1 MGSNSQTTNR
11 MGLTA
16 LTIMTASNMM
26 GSGVFMLPSSLAQ
39 IGSISVW
46 GWVLTFCGALVL
58 ALVFAKVSEL
68 APCKGGV
75 IANIGRS
82 FGPYIGLQTTLFYWL
97 STWIGNC
104 ALLVSGVGYLAYFFP
119 TLHHPLHAA
128 LACIAILWIF
138 VVLGLQGARIVG
150 YAQIFTGTCMLVVV
164 LGIGILGWFRFDY
177 SLYTQAYNVTG
188 QSNTHAVL
196 AAAAISLWGFLGL
209 ESASVSEAQV
219 IKPKRNIPLATICG
233 LAIAALCYVSSSNV
247 IMGILPH
254 EQLIASSSPFADTA
268 RFLWGSRAGECISA
282 MAIIACLGAM
292 PGWQILQTEV
302 PRSAAEAGL
311 FPPMFAATN
320 QHGVAYKGLICT
332 ACLMTGVILL
342 TVSPSL
348 EQQFRTIIILA
359 ISACLIPYA
368 FAAVSL
374 PVVMVTQ
381 KLGRSRQFAIY
392 GCLSLF
398 GLVFVAVALM
408 GAGTQ
413 PLFWGIIL
421 QMVTIPLYLLF
432 IMRQQASPTLAVDS
446 SIAPLLSERRF
457 GPRPSAP
464 VSAGNTG
471 GRYRIDTVYK
481 EQQ

>member
-1 MGSNSQTTNR
+1 MGAKNQTTNR

-39 IGSISVW
+39 IGSISIW
-46 GWVLTFCGALVL
+46 GWTLTFCGVMVL

-75 IANIGRS
+75 IANVGNA

-119 TLHHPLHAA
+119 ILHQPLYAA
-128 LACIAILWIF
+128 LTCIAILWIF
-138 VVLGLQGARIVG
+138 VALGLQGAKVVG
-150 YAQIFTGTCMLVVV
+150 YAQIFTGSCMLIVV
-164 LGIGILGWFRFDY
+164 LGIGFSGWFHFDY
-177 SLYTQAYNVTG
+177 SLYAQAYNVTS
-188 QSNTHAVL
+188 QSNTQAIM
-196 AAAAISLWGFLGL
+196 AAAAISLWGFLGI

-219 IKPKRNIPLATICG
+219 INPKRNIPLATICG
-233 LAIAALCYVSSSNV
+233 LAIAALCYISSSNV

-254 EQLIASSSPFADTA
+254 AELVTSTSPFADTA
-268 RFLWGSRAGECISA
+268 RFLWGPTVGQCISA

-311 FPPMFAATN
+311 FPRMFAATN
-320 QHGVAYKGLICT
+320 QRGVAYKGLICT
-332 ACLMTGVILL
+332 ACLMTGVLLL
-342 TVSPSL
+342 TISPNL

-374 PVVMVTQ
+374 PVVMVAKQ
-381 KLGRSRQFAIY
+381 LRHGRQFVIY
-392 GCLSLF
+392 SCLSLC
-398 GLVFVAVALM
+398 GLAFVVVALM

-413 PLFWGIIL
+413 PLFWGVML

-432 IMRQQASPTLAVDS
+432 VMRQQALKGSPITP
-446 SIAPLLSERRF
+446 IFSEQRF
-457 GPRPSAP
+457 GHGPSASI
-464 VSAGNTG
+464 SAGNTD
-471 GRYRIDTVYK
+471 GRFRVDTVYK
-481 EQQ
+481 GK

>member
-1 MGSNSQTTNR
+1 MDSHHQTAHR

-26 GSGVFMLPSSLAQ
+26 GSGVFMLPSSLAR

-46 GWVLTFCGALVL
+46 GWVLTFCGVLAL

-75 IANIGRS
+75 IANIGHA
-82 FGPYIGLQTTLFYWL
+82 FGPYIGLQATLFYWL

-119 TLHHPLHAA
+119 ILLKPLYAA
-128 LACIAILWIF
+128 LTCITLLWGF
-138 VVLGLQGARIVG
+138 VILGLQGARIVG
-150 YAQIFTGTCMLVVV
+150 YAQIFTGSCMLIVI
-164 LGIGILGWFRFDY
+164 LSIGISGWFHFDY
-177 SLYTQAYNVTG
+177 GLYTQFYNVTN
-188 QSNTHAVL
+188 QSNTHAIM
-196 AAAAISLWGFLGL
+196 AAAVISLWGFLGI

-219 IKPKRNIPLATICG
+219 INPKRNIPLATICG
-233 LAIAALCYVSSSNV
+233 LAIAALCYISSSNV

-254 EQLIASSSPFADTA
+254 SQLLASTSPFADTA
-268 RFLWGSRAGECISA
+268 RFLWGPTVGQCISA

-311 FPPMFAATN
+311 FPRMFAATN
-320 QHGVAYKGLICT
+320 QRGVAYKGLICT
-332 ACLMTGVILL
+332 ASLMTGVILL
-342 TVSPSL
+342 TISPNL
-348 EQQFRTIIILA
+348 EQQFRTIITLA

-374 PVVMVTQ
+374 PVVMVAK
-381 KLGRSRQFAIY
+381 KLRHSRQFAVY
-392 GCLSLF
+392 SSLSLL
-398 GLVFVAVALM
+398 GLAFIVVVLM

-413 PLFWGIIL
+413 ALYWGVMM
-421 QMVTIPLYLLF
+421 QMITIPLYLLF
-432 IMRQQASPTLAVDS
+432 VIRQQTFKGTPVT
-446 SIAPLLSERRF
+446 PFFSEQCF
-457 GPRPSAP
+457 GHGPSVP
-464 VSAGNTG
+464 NSAGNTD

-481 EQQ
+481 ED